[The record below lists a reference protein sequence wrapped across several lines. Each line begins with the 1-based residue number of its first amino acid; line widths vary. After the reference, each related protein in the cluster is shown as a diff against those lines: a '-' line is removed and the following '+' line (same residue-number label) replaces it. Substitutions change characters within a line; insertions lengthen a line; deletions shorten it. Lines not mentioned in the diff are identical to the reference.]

1 MVKLPKGHT
10 VPVCSHSN
18 VIWTWPPWF
27 SATQQ
32 AGVTSSPVPSSR
44 HQQPARA
51 NQGTQTMEVVTSQA
65 RHRRVSPQSLDGHDS
80 CYPNWHTLT
89 IHWLT
94 ANSSQFH
101 ISSPSRRPVDL
112 CIDHG
117 RSVVKVV
124 PFLRQTRSV
133 SRSEICSSLGELVS
147 PGTVA
152 GDHPDANSR
161 MTKYRTIKGSSP
173 FIPFPLR
180 CQLQSRNSLLILFEM
195 HFSTLKALK

>member
-1 MVKLPKGHT
+1 MVIYSGFTHKKWPFSIAMLVYQRVYTLTYCKFIA
-10 VPVCSHSN
+10 VPH
-18 VIWTWPPWF
+18 F
-27 SATQQ
+27 F
-32 AGVTSSPVPSSR
+32 PVPSSR
-44 HQQPARA
+44 
-51 NQGTQTMEVVTSQA
+51 G
-65 RHRRVSPQSLDGHDS
+65 
-80 CYPNWHTLT
+80 
-89 IHWLT
+89 
-94 ANSSQFH
+94 
-101 ISSPSRRPVDL
+101 

-180 CQLQSRNSLLILFEM
+180 CQLQSRHSLLILFEM